1 VQRRVQH
8 VGVQGPF
15 IRSKWSH
22 IPITFSQEDLQLK
35 DYPHND
41 DMVYLVSSKDFW
53 SIMFWLPQAVHR
65 TLYLQRPSSR
75 CKNQRTRFMMLH
87 TLFVAL
93 EDGRLWHLAKSQCQL
108 PSVMSTTQELSKL
121 FLTLSIWNTRTM
133 QSLVEEHLMPSKQY
147 FIQHTYA

>member
-1 VQRRVQH
+1 VVPHPNHLLPGGSSAKRLSSQRCYGH
-8 VGVQGPF
+8 ILCHQGF
-15 IRSKWSH
+15 
-22 IPITFSQEDLQLK
+22 
-35 DYPHND
+35 
-41 DMVYLVSSKDFW
+41 FW
-53 SIMFWLPQAVHR
+53 STMFWLTQAVQR
-65 TLYLQRPSSR
+65 TLYLQRPLSR

-87 TLFVAL
+87 TRFVAS

-121 FLTLSIWNTRTM
+121 SLTLSTWNTRTM